1 MSCLES
7 YTETIESLR
16 HEVEVLTT
24 ANDRLVDQVDALDM
38 HVEDLTE
45 RLEEMPSIESVDL
58 LRSAARD
65 YFDTTHESAPNE
77 YVLRTV
83 EHTMERA
90 LEAANA

>member
-24 ANDRLVDQVDALDM
+24 ANDRLVDQVD
-38 HVEDLTE
+38 DLESQIDDLIE
-45 RLEEMPSIESVDL
+45 RLEGMPVTGAVDR

-65 YFDTTHESAPNE
+65 YFDTTREADPNKH
-77 YVLRTV
+77 VLRTV
-83 EHTMERA
+83 EHMMERA
-90 LEAANA
+90 LEAAHA

>member
-24 ANDRLVDQVDALDM
+24 ANDRLVDQIDALEL

-45 RLEEMPSIESVDL
+45 RLEEMPVTGSVDF

-65 YFDTTHESAPNE
+65 YFDTTREDAPNE
-77 YVLRTV
+77 HVLRTV
-83 EHTMERA
+83 EHMMERA
-90 LEAANA
+90 LEAAHA